1 MFQVEAPFKASEPVR
16 VVLLSLNS
24 QYVHSS
30 LAPWCLAVGLERY
43 AAPGFVT
50 RVLEGTV
57 NEAPEAVLGRIEAAA
72 PQLLGISCAIWN
84 ITFIAGLLP
93 QIRAAL
99 PGCVIALGGPE
110 VSYRAE
116 DALKSY
122 PQADCLI
129 AGEGELPFARLLD
142 ALRGLI
148 PPEEVPGLCY
158 RRGAGFVIR
167 EPFAHADMQ
176 PSPYSPAY
184 LEALGGRIAY
194 LETSRGC
201 PYRCAFCLSGGEER
215 LRTVPPER
223 AYEEILLLANSG
235 AGTIKLVDRT
245 FNAGRAR
252 ALDILRFI
260 ADHHGWEIPPGV
272 TFHFEIAGD
281 LLDEDTLALIEAAPA
296 GLFQFEIGL
305 QSMDEATLRRVRRG
319 TDMAHLTR
327 QVTRLIRCGK
337 AHVHLDLIA
346 GLPGEGLEAFARG
359 FDAAFALRPHAL
371 QLGFLKLIHGSAM
384 RREQDLFPCD
394 FDPLPPY
401 QVRSTPWL
409 SEEDLAV
416 LKTAERALDKLYN
429 SGRFTRT
436 LRWLTEEGGR
446 EPFALFLALGTS
458 IAQAE
463 TAAAEGRLSLEA
475 LTNCLYYRLSELM
488 PGHLPLLR
496 DLMLQD
502 RLATTSTSVF
512 PACLK
517 RKEPR
522 LQAVKRALK
531 TCFPRPEGVTRAIG
545 FLYADEE
552 DRIVFCDYIKG
563 GRHPVTGEYA
573 LQYVEAQMLNSEC

>member
-1 MFQVEAPFKASEPVR
+1 MFPAEAPFKASEPVR

-30 LAPWCLAVGLERY
+30 LAPWCLAAGLERY
-43 AAPGFVT
+43 AAPGFET

-57 NEAPEAVLGRIEAAA
+57 NETPEAVLGRIEAAT

-93 QIRAAL
+93 GIRAAF
-99 PGCVIALGGPE
+99 PQCVIVLGGPE
-110 VSYRAE
+110 VSHRAE

-142 ALRGLI
+142 ALRGLV
-148 PPEEVPGLCY
+148 PPDEVPGLCY
-158 RRGAGFVIR
+158 RRGEGLVIR

-215 LRTVPPER
+215 LRTVPLER
-223 AYEEILLLANSG
+223 AQQEILLLANSG

-260 ADHHGWEIPPGV
+260 ADHHGREIPPGV

-359 FDAAFALRPHAL
+359 FDAAFALQPHAL
-371 QLGFLKLIHGSAM
+371 QLGFLKVIHGSAM

-409 SEEDLAV
+409 SEEDLAI

-436 LRWLTEEGGR
+436 LRWLTEEGGW

-458 IAQAE
+458 ITQAE
-463 TAAAEGRLSLEA
+463 AAAAEGRLSLEA
-475 LTNCLYYRLSELM
+475 LTNCVYYRLSELM
-488 PGHLPLLR
+488 PDSLPLLR

-531 TCFPRPEGVTRAIG
+531 SRFPRPEGVTRAIG
-545 FLYADEE
+545 FLYAGEA
-552 DRIVFCDYIKG
+552 DRVVFCDYFKD
-563 GRHPVTGEYA
+563 GRHPVTGEYT
-573 LQYVEAQMLNSEC
+573 LQYIEARILNAEF

>member
-1 MFQVEAPFKASEPVR
+1 MFQAEAPFKASEPVR

-30 LAPWCLAVGLERY
+30 LAPWCLAAGLDRY
-43 AAPGFVT
+43 AAPGFETLV
-50 RVLEGTV
+50 VEGTV
-57 NEAPEAVLGRIEAAA
+57 NESPEAVLGRIEAAA

-84 ITFIAGLLP
+84 ITFIAALLP
-93 QIRAAL
+93 GIQAAF
-99 PGCVIALGGPE
+99 PQCVIVLGGPE

-116 DALKSY
+116 DTLMRY

-148 PPEEVPGLCY
+148 PADEVPGLCY
-158 RRGAGFVIR
+158 RLGEGFVIR
-167 EPFAHADMQ
+167 EPYAHADMQ

-184 LEALGGRIAY
+184 FAALGGRIAY

-215 LRTVPPER
+215 LRTVPAER

-260 ADHHGWEIPPGV
+260 ADHHGREIPPGV

-281 LLDEDTLALIEAAPA
+281 LLDDDTLALIEEAPA

-305 QSMDEATLRRVRRG
+305 QSMDETTLRRVRRG

-327 QVTRLIRCGK
+327 QVSRLIHCGR

-359 FDAAFALRPHAL
+359 FDAAFALQPHAL

-384 RREQDLFPCD
+384 RKEQDLFPCD
-394 FDPLPPY
+394 YDPQPPY

-409 SEEDLAV
+409 SKGDLTA

-436 LRWLTEEGGR
+436 LLWLTEEGGR
-446 EPFALFLALGTS
+446 EPFGLFLALGTS

-463 TAAAEGRLSLEA
+463 ASAKEGRLSLEA
-475 LTNCLYYRLSELM
+475 LTNCVYESLGELM
-488 PGHLPLLR
+488 PDRLPLLR

-517 RKEPR
+517 RNEPR

-531 TCFPRPEGVTRAIG
+531 SRFPRPEGVTRAIG

-552 DRIVFCDYIKG
+552 DRIVFCDYIKD
-563 GRHPVTGEYA
+563 GRHPVTKAYA
-573 LQYVEAQMLNSEC
+573 LQYVEARMLNSEC

>member
-1 MFQVEAPFKASEPVR
+1 MHIGEHIGHGIAFLFADKLVPAVVKYADGDHIGVAQEVVQITQGFLVCAHKEDAKIVFLAIAQGVQFQG
-16 VVLLSLNS
+16 
-24 QYVHSS
+24 
-30 LAPWCLAVGLERY
+30 GLH
-43 AAPGFVT
+43 
-50 RVLEGTV
+50 
-57 NEAPEAVLGRIEAAA
+57 
-72 PQLLGISCAIWN
+72 
-84 ITFIAGLLP
+84 
-93 QIRAAL
+93 
-99 PGCVIALGGPE
+99 ALG
-110 VSYRAE
+110 V
-116 DALKSY
+116 D
-122 PQADCLI
+122 
-129 AGEGELPFARLLD
+129 
-142 ALRGLI
+142 
-148 PPEEVPGLCY
+148 
-158 RRGAGFVIR
+158 
-167 EPFAHADMQ
+167 
-176 PSPYSPAY
+176 
-184 LEALGGRIAY
+184 
-194 LETSRGC
+194 
-201 PYRCAFCLSGGEER
+201 
-215 LRTVPPER
+215 
-223 AYEEILLLANSG
+223 
-235 AGTIKLVDRT
+235 KLVDTAIRI
-245 FNAGRAR
+245 AGNVRNDGVAR
-252 ALDILRFI
+252 RKFLEPVYGHDREKLVNGPGIGQRLEHAEVAVIDIRQHGINRFKILGRVRHFALQ
-260 ADHHGWEIPPGV
+260 P
-272 TFHFEIAGD
+272 GD
-281 LLDEDTLALIEAAPA
+281 LLDDDTLALIEEAPA

-305 QSMDEATLRRVRRG
+305 QSMDETTLRRVRRG

-436 LRWLTEEGGR
+436 LRFLTGEGGL

-458 IAQAE
+458 ITQAE
-463 TAAAEGRLSLEA
+463 CAAAEGRLSLEA
-475 LTNCLYYRLSELM
+475 LTNCVYYRLSELM
-488 PGHLPLLR
+488 PDSLPLLR

-531 TCFPRPEGVTRAIG
+531 SRFPRPEGVTRAIG
-545 FLYADEE
+545 FLYAGEE
-552 DRIVFCDYIKG
+552 DRVVFCDYIKD
-563 GRHPVTGEYA
+563 GRHPVTNEYA
-573 LQYVEAQMLNSEC
+573 LQYVEARILNSEF

>member
-1 MFQVEAPFKASEPVR
+1 MLIAEAPLKASEPVR

-30 LAPWCLAVGLERY
+30 LAPWCLAAGLERY
-43 AAPGFVT
+43 AAPGLET
-50 RVLEGTV
+50 QVLEDTV
-57 NEAPEAVLGRIEAAA
+57 NETPDAVLARIEAAR

-93 QIRAAL
+93 GIRAAL
-99 PGCVIALGGPE
+99 PRCVIVLGGPE

-116 DALKSY
+116 DALGSY

-129 AGEGELPFARLLD
+129 AGEGELPFAWLLD
-142 ALRGLI
+142 ALRGLMSLD
-148 PPEEVPGLCY
+148 EVPGLCY
-158 RRGAGFVIR
+158 RSGEGLVIR
-167 EPFAHADMQ
+167 EPYAHADMQ

-184 LEALGGRIAY
+184 FSALGGRIAY

-215 LRTVPPER
+215 LRTVQPER
-223 AYEEILLLANSG
+223 AQEEILLLANSG
-235 AGTIKLVDRT
+235 AKTIKLVDRT

-260 ADHHGWEIPPGV
+260 ADHHGRQIPPGI

-327 QVTRLIRCGK
+327 QVSRLILCGK

-346 GLPGEGLEAFARG
+346 GLPGEGLKEFARG

-384 RREQDLFPCD
+384 RREADAFPCD
-394 FDPLPPY
+394 YDPLPPY

-409 SEEDLAV
+409 SEGDLSV
-416 LKTAERALDKLYN
+416 LKTAEHALGKLYN
-429 SGRFTRT
+429 SGRFRRT
-436 LRWLTEEGGR
+436 LRWLTEEGGF
-446 EPFALFLALGTS
+446 EPFELFLTLGES

-463 TAAAEGRLSLEA
+463 AAAIGGRLSLEELSNCVYQSLGH
-475 LTNCLYYRLSELM
+475 LT

-502 RLATTSTSVF
+502 RLATTPTSVF

-517 RKEPR
+517 RNEPR

-531 TCFPRPEGVTRAIG
+531 SRFPRPEGVTRVIG
-545 FLYADEE
+545 FLYAGDE
-552 DRIVFCDYIKG
+552 DRVVFCDYIKDR
-563 GRHPVTGEYA
+563 RHPVTGEYT
-573 LQYVEAQMLNSEC
+573 LQYVEARILNAEF

>member
-1 MFQVEAPFKASEPVR
+1 MR

-30 LAPWCLAVGLERY
+30 LAPWCLAAGLERY

-57 NEAPEAVLGRIEAAA
+57 NEAPEAVLDRIRATR

-84 ITFIAGLLP
+84 ITHIAGLLP
-93 QIRAAL
+93 DIRATL
-99 PGCVIALGGPE
+99 PGCVIVLGGPE
-110 VSYRAE
+110 VSHRAQ

-122 PQADCLI
+122 PQADLLI

-158 RRGAGFVIR
+158 RRGASFVIR
-167 EPFAHADMQ
+167 EPFTHADMQ

-184 LEALGGRIAY
+184 FAALGGRIAY

-215 LRTVPPER
+215 LRTVPLER

-260 ADHHGWEIPPGV
+260 ADHHGREIPPGV

-305 QSMDEATLRRVRRG
+305 QSMDETTLRRVRRG

-346 GLPGEGLEAFARG
+346 GLPGEGLAAFARG
-359 FDAAFALRPHAL
+359 FDAAFALQPHAL

-394 FDPLPPY
+394 YDPLPPY

-409 SEEDLAV
+409 SEEDLAA

-436 LRWLTEEGGR
+436 LRFLTGEGGR

-463 TAAAEGRLSLEA
+463 SGAKEGRLSLEA
-475 LTNCLYYRLSELM
+475 LTNCVYESLGELM
-488 PGHLPLLR
+488 PERLPLLR

-502 RLATTSTSVF
+502 RLATTPTSVF

-517 RKEPR
+517 RNEPR

-531 TCFPRPEGVTRAIG
+531 SRFPRPEGVTRAIG
-545 FLYADEE
+545 FLYAGEE
-552 DRIVFCDYIKG
+552 DRIVFCDYIKD
-563 GRHPVTGEYA
+563 GRHPVTKAYA
-573 LQYVEAQMLNSEC
+573 LQYVEARMLNSEC